1 MDFSMKKMLAMLL
14 AVLTLCFGAAAMA
27 ESVEVT
33 DIEGSFDGVWVQF
46 EDAGFQIYV
55 PSEWIDVDVPD
66 DAAESGFF
74 FIAQS
79 EDGTKQMSIMYS
91 DLDGAAYTHEDMKAE
106 LEASYPGA
114 TDVTI
119 NDIQAVA
126 CYDSENDIYALA
138 ALDSEGTGMFVFYFQ
153 PASDD
158 EMTQIA
164 DVIVASLST
173 IE

>member
-1 MDFSMKKMLAMLL
+1 MKKMLAMLL

-33 DIEGSFDGVWVQF
+33 DVEGAFDGVWVQF
-46 EDAGFQIYV
+46 ENAGFQIYV
-55 PSEWIDVDVPD
+55 PSEWIDQDVPD

-74 FIAQS
+74 FIATS
-79 EDGTKQMSIMYS
+79 EDGAKQMSIMYS
-91 DLDGAAYTHEDMKAE
+91 DLDGATYTHEDMKAE

-114 TDVTI
+114 TDDVTI

-158 EMTQIA
+158 TMTQIA
-164 DVIVASLST
+164 DVIVASLSP

>member
-1 MDFSMKKMLAMLL
+1 MKKMLAMLL

-33 DIEGSFDGVWVQF
+33 DVEGAFDGVWVQF
-46 EDAGFQIYV
+46 ENAGFQIYV
-55 PSEWIDVDVPD
+55 PSEWIDLEISDEEE
-66 DAAESGFF
+66 ESGVFF
-74 FIAQS
+74 HAAS
-79 EDGTKQMSIMYS
+79 EDGAYEMSIMYAE
-91 DLDGAAYTHEDMKAE
+91 LDGATYTHEDMKAE

-126 CYDSENDIYALA
+126 CYDSANDIYALA
-138 ALDSEGTGMFVFYFQ
+138 ALDSEGTGMFVFYFK

-158 EMTQIA
+158 TMTQIA
-164 DVIVASLST
+164 DVIVASLSP